1 MKVFENRKNI
11 LVLLLVMNGVFG
23 LKSAVSYVHSASDT
37 EVSGMLDALTNAD
50 LNSAMFVAAVTG
62 PKSSIELQ
70 GGSNNIEQFEDGI
83 FIKNLDLEKLPVQ
96 DQQKFKQQLKEL
108 VKLQNELKS

>member
-1 MKVFENRKNI
+1 MV
-11 LVLLLVMNGVFG
+11 LVL
-23 LKSAVSYVHSASDT
+23 KSVVSYVHSASDT

-70 GGSNNIEQFEDGI
+70 VDLITLNNLKMEFLLKFRSRKTTCSGSTKI
-83 FIKNLDLEKLPVQ
+83 
-96 DQQKFKQQLKEL
+96 
-108 VKLQNELKS
+108 